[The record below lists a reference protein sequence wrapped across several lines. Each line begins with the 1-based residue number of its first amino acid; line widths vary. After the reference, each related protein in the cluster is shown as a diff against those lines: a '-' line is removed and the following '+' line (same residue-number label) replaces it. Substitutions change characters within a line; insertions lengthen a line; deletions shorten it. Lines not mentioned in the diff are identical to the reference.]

1 MRKEGCKSISQ
12 HETTINATVVFEIAI
27 DILYLCIFLWL
38 QYLPQ
43 YNINVVIFQKFW
55 ISKFSISTL
64 PIAIYKL
71 QCNLSSSLESFYSV
85 KTNHAT

>member
-38 QYLPQ
+38 KYLPQ
-43 YNINVVIFQKFW
+43 YNIDVVKFW
-55 ISKFSISTL
+55 ISKFSISSL
-64 PIAIYKL
+64 PIVIYKL
-71 QCNLSSSLESFYSV
+71 QCKISSSLESFYSV

>member
-12 HETTINATVVFEIAI
+12 HETTMNATVVFEIAI

-38 QYLPQ
+38 KYLIQ
-43 YNINVVIFQKFW
+43 YNIDVVKFG

-85 KTNHAT
+85 